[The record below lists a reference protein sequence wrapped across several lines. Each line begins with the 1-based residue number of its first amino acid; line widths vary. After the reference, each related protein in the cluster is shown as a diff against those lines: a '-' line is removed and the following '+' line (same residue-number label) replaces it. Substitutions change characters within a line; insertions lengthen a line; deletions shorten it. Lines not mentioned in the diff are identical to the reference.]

1 MIKTVSLPNLGNA
14 NMRYWPQSSPS
25 HIRFYVPNPFET
37 APLVGHIFFRER
49 RDLVQIDRDR
59 VENAVDAA
67 REQYSTL
74 GRMLWGS
81 LWDKLE
87 DANINRSGRIILPEH
102 CGYLVGNYKQSDGN
116 RLPRVIVFGVGKVD
130 GKTVFTTYFI
140 DVESHLDI
148 KTIKGMIN
156 EWVADKEPAN
166 WSDVKEE
173 VLIQAILD
181 RIRLLLANEAVV
193 ENRDWVF
200 TGREASKITMLTNE
214 LVMDSSGLVVY
225 EKLENIQDW
234 LLENGC
240 SITYST
246 AGNKKT
252 GWIITP
258 KGKISFGYRG

>member
-14 NMRYWPQSSPS
+14 NMRYWPQTSPS

-59 VENAVDAA
+59 VENAVDVA

-87 DANINRSGRIILPEH
+87 DANINRSARIILPEH

-116 RLPRVIVFGVGKVD
+116 RLPRVIVFGVGKEN
-130 GKTVFTTYFI
+130 GKTVFTTYFL
-140 DVESHLDI
+140 DVESHFDLRDI
-148 KTIKGMIN
+148 KTHIS
-156 EWVADKEPAN
+156 EWVANKEPAK
-166 WSDVKEE
+166 WSDVREE
-173 VLIQAILD
+173 VLTQAILG
-181 RIRLLLANEAVV
+181 RIQLLLANEAVV
-193 ENRDWVF
+193 ENQEWIF
-200 TGREASKITMLTNE
+200 TGREAAKITMLTNE
-214 LVMDSSGLVVY
+214 LVMDSSGLVIY
-225 EKLENIQDW
+225 EKLEKIQDW